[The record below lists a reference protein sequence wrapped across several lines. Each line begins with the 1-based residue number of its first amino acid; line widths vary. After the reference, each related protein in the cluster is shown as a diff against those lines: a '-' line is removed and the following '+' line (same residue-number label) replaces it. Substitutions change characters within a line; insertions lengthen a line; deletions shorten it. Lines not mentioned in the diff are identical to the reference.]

1 MKRSIAIVLS
11 ILMLV
16 FALTGCAKAK
26 DAAAD
31 TAQQAADA
39 AEDVVNDAAGSAPS
53 ATSGDTASAFYTAYS
68 EGKSAVIS
76 KLMDGLGNNPET
88 TMSALSFLGA
98 SFIDLYLLPALYF
111 GLGETGVATALSMMG
126 AKDVTYQENGNQYT
140 VTYQNAEGKT
150 TELKGTYDAGKS
162 LVCVGSTDG
171 VENVFSDVYRTSFG
185 YVGQFYSIS
194 EDGTGTLYLF
204 SVSGEDGS
212 IGIVNGSDR
221 PAGLTG
227 SESADYTKSA
237 KEWYAI
243 NGSTITGMSAE
254 GKSISFEYVPS
265 ETN

>member
-11 ILMLV
+11 ILMLA

-31 TAQQAADA
+31 TAQQAAEA
-39 AEDVVNDAAGSAPS
+39 AQDVASDVASSAPS
-53 ATSGDTASAFYTAYS
+53 AAAGDTASAFYTAYS
-68 EGKSAVIS
+68 DGKSAVLS

-111 GLGETGVATALSMMG
+111 GLGETGVATALTMMG

-140 VTYQNAEGKT
+140 VTYQSAEGKT
-150 TELKGTYDAGKS
+150 AELKGTYDAGKS
-162 LVCVGSTDG
+162 LICVGSSDG

-204 SVSGEDGS
+204 SVSGADGS

-227 SESADYTKSA
+227 SESADYTKAA

-243 NGSTITGMSAE
+243 SGSTITGVSAE

-265 ETN
+265 ENN